1 MTELAIAWI
10 LLPFVAGLM
19 LYLLPPLAR
28 GLTLAIAL
36 VSLCVG
42 LGIIIHQINTS
53 FILLDSFGVSLS
65 IDPLSGYFIVTNALV
80 ILAALL
86 HTWQEGY
93 RAFFYVLLCLL
104 HGCANTVFISAD
116 FLSLYVNIEVLGIVV
131 FLLIAYPP
139 SDRSLWIAL
148 RYLMV
153 SNVAMLF
160 YLIGVALVYR
170 TNYTFAFSALM
181 PAPPEAV
188 ALILV
193 ALLAKGAI
201 FVSGLWLPQTNVVAA
216 PVVAAL
222 LAGVVEN
229 AGVFSLARLSLLY
242 SEIADIVQLFALA
255 SILFGAVFAL
265 VAEDVR
271 RMLSFSTLG
280 QLGWVIIAPAAAG
293 LYALMHGLAKASLFL
308 SVGQLRHYRLSELRQ
323 EGLPRP
329 VAIALIIAGYGIVG
343 VPFLAGFPAK
353 VLTLS
358 YLEPWQQGLL
368 YGAGCLTATIYSKFL
383 FLPHYPG
390 KTPLPVGYSTATM
403 VLLGGLFL
411 ANAGYMEAYRSG
423 MGLLRAFL
431 LPLVGCGLVALGVSR
446 WESPWRGAWE
456 RLEHL
461 LGVML
466 LLLLGLVGLAL

>member
-10 LLPFVAGLM
+10 LLPFVAGLT

-36 VSLCVG
+36 LSLCVG
-42 LGIIIHQINTS
+42 LGITINPVNSS
-53 FILLDSFGVSLS
+53 FVLLDSFGISLN

-80 ILAALL
+80 ILAVLL

-93 RAFFYVLLCLL
+93 KAFFYVLLCLL

-131 FLLIAYPP
+131 FLLIAYPR
-139 SDRSLWIAL
+139 SDRPLWIGL

-153 SNVAMLF
+153 GNVAMIF
-160 YLIGVALVYR
+160 YLMGVALVYQASH
-170 TNYTFAFSALM
+170 TFAFTALID
-181 PAPPEAV
+181 APPEAV
-188 ALILV
+188 ALILM

-201 FVSGLWLPQTNVVAA
+201 FVSGLWLPQTNVVVA
-216 PVVAAL
+216 PIVAAL
-222 LAGVVEN
+222 LAGIVEN

-242 SEIADIVQLFALA
+242 GEIGRIVEIFALA
-255 SILFGAVFAL
+255 SIFFGSLFAL
-265 VAEDVR
+265 VADDVR

-280 QLGWVIIAPAAAG
+280 QLGWVIIAPPAAG

-308 SVGQLRHYRLSELRQ
+308 SVGELHHYRLSELRQ
-323 EGLPRP
+323 QGLPRP
-329 VAIALIIAGYGIVG
+329 IAIALITAGYGIVG

-353 VLTLS
+353 ALTLS
-358 YLEPWQQGLL
+358 YLDPWQQGLL
-368 YGAGCLTATIYSKFL
+368 YSAGFLTATIYSKFL
-383 FLPHYPG
+383 FLPRYAS
-390 KTPLPVGYSTATM
+390 KTLMPMGYSAATM

-411 ANAGYMEAYRSG
+411 ANAGYMEAYSSG
-423 MGLLRAFL
+423 IGLLRACL
-431 LPLVGCGLVALGVSR
+431 PPLVGCALVALGVCR
-446 WESPWRGAWE
+446 WESAWRGAWE

>member
-10 LLPFVAGLM
+10 LLPFVAGLT

-28 GLTLAIAL
+28 GLTLAIAV

-42 LGIIIHQINTS
+42 LGITINQVNTA
-53 FILLDSFGVSLS
+53 FVLLDSFGISLS

-80 ILAALL
+80 ILAALF
-86 HTWQEGY
+86 HTWQAGY
-93 RAFFYVLLCLL
+93 KAFFYVLLCLL

-131 FLLIAYPP
+131 FLLIAYPR
-139 SDRSLWIAL
+139 SDRPLWIGL

-160 YLIGVALVYR
+160 YLMGVALVYQASH
-170 TNYTFAFSALM
+170 TFAFSALRQ
-181 PAPPEAV
+181 APPEAV
-188 ALILV
+188 ALILM

-201 FVSGLWLPQTNVVAA
+201 FISGLWLPQTNVVAA

-222 LAGVVEN
+222 LAGIVEN
-229 AGVFSLARLSLLY
+229 AGVFSLARVSLLY
-242 SEIADIVQLFALA
+242 SDIADIVGLFALA
-255 SILFGAVFAL
+255 SIFFGPLFAL
-265 VAEDVR
+265 VADDVR
-271 RMLSFSTLG
+271 RLLSFSTLG
-280 QLGWVIIAPAAAG
+280 QLGWVIIAPPAAG

-308 SVGQLRHYRLSELRQ
+308 SVGELRHYRLSELRQ

-329 VAIALIIAGYGIVG
+329 VAIALTIAGYGIVG

-353 VLTLS
+353 ALTLS
-358 YLEPWQQGLL
+358 YLDPWQQGLL
-368 YGAGCLTATIYSKFL
+368 YGAGFLTATIYSKFL
-383 FLPHYPG
+383 FLPRYPS
-390 KTPLPVGYSTATM
+390 KTLMPVGYSAATM
-403 VLLGGLFL
+403 VLLGGLVL
-411 ANAGYMEAYRSG
+411 ANAGYMEAYSSG
-423 MGLLRAFL
+423 MSVLRAVL
-431 LPLVGCGLVALGVSR
+431 PPLVGCGLVALGVSR
-446 WESPWRGAWE
+446 WESAWRGAWE

>member
-1 MTELAIAWI
+1 MAMTALAIAWI
-10 LLPFVAGLM
+10 LLPFVAGLT

-42 LGIIIHQINTS
+42 LGITINQVNTA
-53 FILLDSFGVSLS
+53 FVLLDSFGISLS

-93 RAFFYVLLCLL
+93 KAFFYVLLCLL

-131 FLLIAYPP
+131 FLLIAYPR
-139 SDRSLWIAL
+139 SDRPLWIGL

-160 YLIGVALVYR
+160 YLMGVALVYQ
-170 TNYTFAFSALM
+170 TNHTFAFSALM
-181 PAPPEAV
+181 QAPPEAV
-188 ALILV
+188 ALILM

-201 FVSGLWLPQTNVVAA
+201 FISGLWLPQTNVVAA
-216 PVVAAL
+216 PIVAAL
-222 LAGVVEN
+222 LAGIVEN
-229 AGVFSLARLSLLY
+229 AGVFSLARVSLLY
-242 SEIADIVQLFALA
+242 STIADIVRLFALA
-255 SILFGAVFAL
+255 SIFFGLIFAL
-265 VAEDVR
+265 VADDVR

-280 QLGWVIIAPAAAG
+280 QLGWVIIAPPAAG

-308 SVGQLRHYRLSELRQ
+308 SVGELRHYRLSELRQ

-329 VAIALIIAGYGIVG
+329 AAIALIIAGYGIVG
-343 VPFLAGFPAK
+343 VPLLAGFPAK
-353 VLTLS
+353 ALTLS
-358 YLEPWQQGLL
+358 YLDPWQQGLL
-368 YGAGCLTATIYSKFL
+368 YGAGFLTATIYSKFL
-383 FLPHYPG
+383 FLPRYPS
-390 KTPLPVGYSTATM
+390 KTPMGYSAATM

-411 ANAGYMEAYRSG
+411 ANAGYMEAYSSG
-423 MGLLRAFL
+423 MSLLRAFL
-431 LPLVGCGLVALGVSR
+431 PPLVGCGLVALGVSR

>member
-1 MTELAIAWI
+1 MD
-10 LLPFVAGLM
+10 FVAFCGRLNP
-19 LYLLPPLAR
+19 LSAAPLAR

-42 LGIIIHQINTS
+42 LGITINQVNTA
-53 FILLDSFGVSLS
+53 FVLLDSFGISLS
-65 IDPLSGYFIVTNALV
+65 IDSLSGYFIVTNALV

-93 RAFFYVLLCLL
+93 KAFFYVLLCLL

-131 FLLIAYPP
+131 FLLIAYPR
-139 SDRSLWIAL
+139 SDRPLWIGL

-160 YLIGVALVYR
+160 YLMGVALVYQ
-170 TNYTFAFSALM
+170 TNHTFAFSALM
-181 PAPPEAV
+181 QAPPEAV
-188 ALILV
+188 ALILM

-201 FVSGLWLPQTNVVAA
+201 FISGLWLPQTNVVAA
-216 PVVAAL
+216 PIVAAL
-222 LAGVVEN
+222 LAGIVEN
-229 AGVFSLARLSLLY
+229 AGVFSLARVSLLY
-242 SEIADIVQLFALA
+242 STIADIVRLFALA
-255 SILFGAVFAL
+255 SIFFGLIFAL
-265 VAEDVR
+265 VADDVR

-280 QLGWVIIAPAAAG
+280 QLGWVIIAPPAAG

-308 SVGQLRHYRLSELRQ
+308 SVGELRHYRLSELRQ

-343 VPFLAGFPAK
+343 VPLLAGFPAK
-353 VLTLS
+353 ALTLS
-358 YLEPWQQGLL
+358 YLDPWQQGLL
-368 YGAGCLTATIYSKFL
+368 YGAGFLTATIYSKFL
-383 FLPHYPG
+383 FLPRYPS
-390 KTPLPVGYSTATM
+390 KTPMGYSAATM

-411 ANAGYMEAYRSG
+411 ANAGYMEAYSSG
-423 MGLLRAFL
+423 MSLLRAFL
-431 LPLVGCGLVALGVSR
+431 PPLVGCGLVALGVSR

>member
-10 LLPFVAGLM
+10 LLPFVAGLT
-19 LYLLPPLAR
+19 LYLLPSLAR

-42 LGIIIHQINTS
+42 LGIAINQVNTA
-53 FILLDSFGVSLS
+53 FVLLDSFGVSLS

-93 RAFFYVLLCLL
+93 KAFFYVLLCLL

-116 FLSLYVNIEVLGIVV
+116 FLSLYVNVEVLGIVV
-131 FLLIAYPP
+131 FLLIAYPRR
-139 SDRSLWIAL
+139 DRPLWIGL

-160 YLIGVALVYR
+160 YLMGVALVYQ
-170 TNYTFAFSALM
+170 TNHTFAFSALM
-181 PAPPEAV
+181 QAPPEAV
-188 ALILV
+188 ALILM

-201 FVSGLWLPQTNVVAA
+201 FIGGLWLPQTNVVAA

-222 LAGVVEN
+222 LAGIVEN
-229 AGVFSLARLSLLY
+229 AGVFSLARVSLLY
-242 SEIADIVQLFALA
+242 SNIADIVRLFALA
-255 SILFGAVFAL
+255 SIFFGPIFAL
-265 VAEDVR
+265 VADDVR

-280 QLGWVIIAPAAAG
+280 QLGWVIIAPPAAG

-308 SVGQLRHYRLSELRQ
+308 SVGELRHYRLSELRQ

-329 VAIALIIAGYGIVG
+329 VAIALMIAGYGIVG

-353 VLTLS
+353 ALTLS
-358 YLEPWQQGLL
+358 YLDPWQQGLL
-368 YGAGCLTATIYSKFL
+368 YGAGFLTATIYSKFL
-383 FLPHYPG
+383 FLPRYPS
-390 KTPLPVGYSTATM
+390 KTLMPVGYSAATM

-411 ANAGYMEAYRSG
+411 ANAAYMEAYGSG
-423 MGLLRAFL
+423 MSLLRAFL
-431 LPLVGCGLVALGVSR
+431 PPLVGWGLVALGVSR
-446 WESPWRGAWE
+446 WESAWQGAWE

-461 LGVML
+461 LGMML